1 MLKRHRRIQMRN
13 TRLTDPTLERT
24 CISMLYSNSLKKF
37 FLVILGYNSAH
48 LLIPSPLL
56 VYLVCLVNFIL
67 YYLIVET
74 YFYYWRSH
82 MICLKKIPQD
92 YLDDMLVRLAHHSAG
107 IEGNTISLPATV
119 SIILNG
125 ILPVSGGATV
135 REFYE
140 IENHKIAFSNLLD
153 HLENNDKLSVAI
165 IKEIHA
171 DLTDRLQYDKGQ
183 FKKKENMIIGAEF
196 QTATPGETP
205 FLIQQLVD
213 KLEYG
218 LENAATEEEQLESI
232 LDTHIQL
239 EGIHPFSDGNG
250 RTGRML
256 MNYSLLQEGFPPLII
271 EKETKAIYIE
281 ILAKQDLN
289 GFMSF
294 ANEILAKEQNRMQ
307 AFQNMNE
314 ENISYD

>member
-1 MLKRHRRIQMRN
+1 
-13 TRLTDPTLERT
+13 
-24 CISMLYSNSLKKF
+24 
-37 FLVILGYNSAH
+37 
-48 LLIPSPLL
+48 
-56 VYLVCLVNFIL
+56 
-67 YYLIVET
+67 
-74 YFYYWRSH
+74 

-196 QTATPGETP
+196 QTATPGEAP

-239 EGIHPFSDGNG
+239 EVIHPFSDGNG
-250 RTGRML
+250 RTGRMIL
-256 MNYSLLQEGFPPLII
+256 NYSLLQQGFPPLII
-271 EKETKAIYIE
+271 EKETKATYIE
-281 ILAKQDLN
+281 LLAKQDLN

-294 ANEILAKEQNRMQ
+294 AQEILAKEQRRMQ
-307 AFQNMNE
+307 SFQNMARE
-314 ENISYD
+314 QIKYE

>member
-1 MLKRHRRIQMRN
+1 
-13 TRLTDPTLERT
+13 
-24 CISMLYSNSLKKF
+24 
-37 FLVILGYNSAH
+37 
-48 LLIPSPLL
+48 
-56 VYLVCLVNFIL
+56 
-67 YYLIVET
+67 
-74 YFYYWRSH
+74 

-107 IEGNTISLPATV
+107 IDGNTISLPATV

-125 ILPVSGGATV
+125 TLPVSGGATV

-140 IENHKIAFSNLLD
+140 IENHKQAFYNLLD
-153 HLENNDKLSVAI
+153 HLENNDKLSVSI

-171 DLTDRLQYDKGQ
+171 NLTDRLQYDKGQ
-183 FKKKENMIIGAEF
+183 FKKNENMIIGAEF

-205 FLIQQLVD
+205 FLVQQLVE
-213 KLEYG
+213 KLEYR
-218 LENAATEEEQLESI
+218 LENAVTEEEKLESI

-271 EKETKAIYIE
+271 EKETKATYIE
-281 ILAKQDLN
+281 LLANQNLE
-289 GFMSF
+289 GFLKF
-294 ANEILAKEQNRMQ
+294 AEEILEKEKQRMQ
-307 AFQNMNE
+307 AFENMKE
-314 ENISYD
+314 EQIDF

>member
-1 MLKRHRRIQMRN
+1 
-13 TRLTDPTLERT
+13 
-24 CISMLYSNSLKKF
+24 
-37 FLVILGYNSAH
+37 
-48 LLIPSPLL
+48 
-56 VYLVCLVNFIL
+56 
-67 YYLIVET
+67 
-74 YFYYWRSH
+74 

-125 ILPVSGGATV
+125 TLPVSGGVTV

-140 IENHKIAFSNLLD
+140 IENHKIAFSNLMD
-153 HLENNDKLSVAI
+153 HLENNDKLSVSI

-183 FKKKENMIIGAEF
+183 FKKNENMIIGAEF

-205 FLIQQLVD
+205 FLVQQLVE
-213 KLEYG
+213 KLEYR
-218 LENAATEEEQLESI
+218 LENAVNDEEKLDSI

-271 EKETKAIYIE
+271 EKETKATYIE
-281 ILAKQDLN
+281 LLAKQDLN

-294 ANEILAKEQNRMQ
+294 ANKILAKEQKRMQ
-307 AFQNMNE
+307 SFQYMHQE
-314 ENISYD
+314 RIKYE

>member
-1 MLKRHRRIQMRN
+1 M
-13 TRLTDPTLERT
+13 
-24 CISMLYSNSLKKF
+24 
-37 FLVILGYNSAH
+37 ILGYNSAH

-67 YYLIVET
+67 YYLTVET
-74 YFYYWRSH
+74 YFYYWRGH

-196 QTATPGETP
+196 QTATPGEAP

>member
-1 MLKRHRRIQMRN
+1 
-13 TRLTDPTLERT
+13 
-24 CISMLYSNSLKKF
+24 
-37 FLVILGYNSAH
+37 VILGYNSAH

-67 YYLIVET
+67 YYLTVET
-74 YFYYWRSH
+74 YFYYWRGH

>member
-1 MLKRHRRIQMRN
+1 M
-13 TRLTDPTLERT
+13 
-24 CISMLYSNSLKKF
+24 
-37 FLVILGYNSAH
+37 ILGYNSAH

-67 YYLIVET
+67 YYLTVET
-74 YFYYWRSH
+74 YFYYWRGH

-250 RTGRML
+250 RTGRMIL
-256 MNYSLLQEGFPPLII
+256 NYSLLQQGFPPLII
-271 EKETKAIYIE
+271 EKETKATYIE
-281 ILAKQDLN
+281 LLAKQDLN

-294 ANEILAKEQNRMQ
+294 AQEILAKEQKRMQ

>member
-1 MLKRHRRIQMRN
+1 
-13 TRLTDPTLERT
+13 
-24 CISMLYSNSLKKF
+24 
-37 FLVILGYNSAH
+37 
-48 LLIPSPLL
+48 
-56 VYLVCLVNFIL
+56 
-67 YYLIVET
+67 
-74 YFYYWRSH
+74 

-125 ILPVSGGATV
+125 TLPVSGGATV

-140 IENHKIAFSNLLD
+140 IENHKQPFYNLLD
-153 HLENNDKLSVAI
+153 HLENNDKLSVSI
-165 IKEIHA
+165 IKEIHSN
-171 DLTDRLQYDKGQ
+171 LTDRLQYDKGQ
-183 FKKKENMIIGAEF
+183 FKKNENMIIGVEF
-196 QTATPGETP
+196 QTASPGETP
-205 FLIQQLVD
+205 FLVQQLVE
-213 KLEYG
+213 KLEYR
-218 LENAATEEEQLESI
+218 LENAVTDEEKLESI

-256 MNYSLLQEGFPPLII
+256 MNYSLLQEEFPPLII
-271 EKETKAIYIE
+271 EKETKATYIE
-281 ILAKQDLN
+281 LLAKQDLK

>member
-1 MLKRHRRIQMRN
+1 MSGI
-13 TRLTDPTLERT
+13 
-24 CISMLYSNSLKKF
+24 
-37 FLVILGYNSAH
+37 
-48 LLIPSPLL
+48 
-56 VYLVCLVNFIL
+56 
-67 YYLIVET
+67 
-74 YFYYWRSH
+74 
-82 MICLKKIPQD
+82 LKKIPQD

-125 ILPVSGGATV
+125 TLPVSGGATV

-140 IENHKIAFSNLLD
+140 IENHKQAFSNLLD
-153 HLENNDKLSVAI
+153 HLENNDKLSVSI

-183 FKKKENMIIGAEF
+183 FKKNENMIIGAEF
-196 QTATPGETP
+196 QTAAPGETP

-218 LENAATEEEQLESI
+218 LKNAATEEEKLESI

-250 RTGRML
+250 RTGRMIL
-256 MNYSLLQEGFPPLII
+256 NYSLLQQGFPPLII
-271 EKETKAIYIE
+271 EKETKATYIE
-281 ILAKQDLN
+281 LLAKQDLN

-294 ANEILAKEQNRMQ
+294 AKEILAKEQRRMN
-307 AFQNMNE
+307 AFQNMAQE
-314 ENISYD
+314 QIKYSE